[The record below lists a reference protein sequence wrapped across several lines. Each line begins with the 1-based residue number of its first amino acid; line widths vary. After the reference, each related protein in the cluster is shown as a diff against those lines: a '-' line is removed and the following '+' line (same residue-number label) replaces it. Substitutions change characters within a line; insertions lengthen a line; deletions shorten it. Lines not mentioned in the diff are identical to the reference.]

1 MEILKAVILLGI
13 MGLIF
18 GAVLA
23 FAAQKF
29 AVEVDEREAKI
40 LEVLPGANC
49 GGCGYPGCG
58 GVAAA
63 IVKGEAPVNACPV
76 GGAAVAAKIGEIM
89 GVAAE
94 TGERQVAHV
103 MCKGSCSSAA
113 NKYEYQGIQD
123 CRAAASLIG
132 GAKSCSFG
140 CLGLGTCVSVCAF
153 GALSVVDGVAV
164 VDEEKCVLCGKC
176 IDICPKGLI
185 KKKPAKQ
192 EVVVG
197 CSSKDKGK
205 DVKDKC
211 KAGCIGCKKCE
222 KSCPVGAITVENN
235 LATIDYS
242 KCIGCKVCAE
252 VCPKKVIEAELSDR
266 RKVTIDEE
274 KCIGC
279 TACARTCP
287 FGAIEEKKKKPHKVD
302 VEKCKG
308 CHLCMKKC
316 KKGAM
321 QLVDDKKASI
331 KLVN

>member
-1 MEILKAVILLGI
+1 MEILKAVILLGV

-89 GVAAE
+89 GVSAE
-94 TGERQVAHV
+94 AGERKVAHV
-103 MCKGSCSSAA
+103 MCNGTCESAVD
-113 NKYEYQGIQD
+113 KYEYQGISD
-123 CRAAASLIG
+123 CRAAAALIG
-132 GAKSCSFG
+132 GPKSCGFG
-140 CLGLGTCVSVCAF
+140 CLGLGTCASACSF
-153 GALSVVDGVAV
+153 GGISIVNGVAV
-164 VDEEKCVLCGKC
+164 VNEDKCVLCGKC
-176 IDICPKGLI
+176 MEICPKGI
-185 KKKPAKQ
+185 IQPKPAKQ
-192 EVVVG
+192 EVVVD

-211 KAGCIGCKKCE
+211 SAGCIGCKKCE
-222 KSCPVGAITVENN
+222 KACPVGAITVENN
-235 LATIDYS
+235 VAKIDYS

-252 VCPKKVIEAELSDR
+252 VCPKNVITGDLSDR
-266 RKVTIDEE
+266 RKVSIDQE

-279 TACARTCP
+279 TACAKACK
-287 FGAIEEKKKKPHKVD
+287 FEAIEGDKKQPHKVD
-302 VEKCKG
+302 PEKCKG
-308 CHLCMKKC
+308 CHLCMQKC

-321 QLVDDKKASI
+321 KLVD
-331 KLVN
+331 

>member
-76 GGAAVAAKIGEIM
+76 GGAAVAAKVGEIM

-94 TGERQVAHV
+94 TGEKQVAHV

-123 CRAAASLIG
+123 CRAAAALIG

-164 VDEEKCVLCGKC
+164 VDEEKCVGCASCALM
-176 IDICPKGLI
+176 CPD
-185 KKKPAKQ
+185 
-192 EVVVG
+192 VV
-197 CSSKDKGK
+197 
-205 DVKDKC
+205 
-211 KAGCIGCKKCE
+211 
-222 KSCPVGAITVENN
+222 ITVER
-235 LATIDYS
+235 D
-242 KCIGCKVCAE
+242 
-252 VCPKKVIEAELSDR
+252 
-266 RKVTIDEE
+266 
-274 KCIGC
+274 
-279 TACARTCP
+279 
-287 FGAIEEKKKKPHKVD
+287 
-302 VEKCKG
+302 
-308 CHLCMKKC
+308 
-316 KKGAM
+316 
-321 QLVDDKKASI
+321 
-331 KLVN
+331 

>member
-113 NKYEYQGIQD
+113 NKYEYQGIH
-123 CRAAASLIG
+123 RL
-132 GAKSCSFG
+132 
-140 CLGLGTCVSVCAF
+140 
-153 GALSVVDGVAV
+153 
-164 VDEEKCVLCGKC
+164 
-176 IDICPKGLI
+176 
-185 KKKPAKQ
+185 
-192 EVVVG
+192 
-197 CSSKDKGK
+197 
-205 DVKDKC
+205 
-211 KAGCIGCKKCE
+211 
-222 KSCPVGAITVENN
+222 
-235 LATIDYS
+235 
-242 KCIGCKVCAE
+242 
-252 VCPKKVIEAELSDR
+252 
-266 RKVTIDEE
+266 
-274 KCIGC
+274 
-279 TACARTCP
+279 
-287 FGAIEEKKKKPHKVD
+287 
-302 VEKCKG
+302 
-308 CHLCMKKC
+308 
-316 KKGAM
+316 
-321 QLVDDKKASI
+321 
-331 KLVN
+331 